1 VTSSGPASD
10 KVGPR
15 FYLEDVLLNVAV
27 ETPAMTM
34 TEAHVA
40 LYSGLT
46 HEPAEPGL
54 VPDTLLICVATG
66 LGWRVVHAPLA
77 VRAFLGFEWTILAP
91 VRVGDTIHSRSRIVT
106 KRVMREGGVVIDQRE
121 IINQRGEVVQ
131 HGRFTFLVDRR
142 PAAVEAPA

>member
-1 VTSSGPASD
+1 MTSFAPGPD
-10 KVGPR
+10 NVGPR
-15 FYLEDVLLNVAV
+15 FYLEDVLLNVPV
-27 ETPAMTM
+27 ETPAMTL

-46 HEPAEPGL
+46 QEPAEPGL
-54 VPDTLLICVATG
+54 VPETLPICLATG

-77 VRAFLGFEWTILAP
+77 VRAFLGFEWAILAP
-91 VRVGDTIHSRSRIVT
+91 VRVGDTIHSRSQIVT

-142 PAAVEAPA
+142 PVGAEAPA